1 VLNERTLLANTA
13 AATFVHASDRELIWN
28 AVVGAVQAGRPGWSP
43 LALAGGRVVTIRSEA
58 VLDGVRLIGAVV
70 HFGTDSASADG
81 SKELHAPRDAWSR
94 LTRAEQAVAEQVA
107 LGMTNAEAAA
117 RLYVSPHTID
127 FHLRQV
133 FRKLDVRSRVEL
145 TRALVERQVSVSDQQ
160 PD

>member
-1 VLNERTLLANTA
+1 
-13 AATFVHASDRELIWN
+13 
-28 AVVGAVQAGRPGWSP
+28 
-43 LALAGGRVVTIRSEA
+43 
-58 VLDGVRLIGAVV
+58 
-70 HFGTDSASADG
+70 
-81 SKELHAPRDAWSR
+81 
-94 LTRAEQAVAEQVA
+94 VAEQVA

-145 TRALVERQVSVSDQQ
+145 TRALVERQVSLSDQQ